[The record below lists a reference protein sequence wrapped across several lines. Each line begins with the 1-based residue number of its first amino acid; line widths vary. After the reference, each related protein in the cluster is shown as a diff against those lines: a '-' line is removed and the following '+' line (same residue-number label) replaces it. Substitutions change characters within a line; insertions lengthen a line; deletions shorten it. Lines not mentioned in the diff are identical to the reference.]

1 MRWIPVS
8 FKQRGLF
15 INMFFITVVIIVIVS
30 VTIAWT
36 TVRMSEKFFFGKFSI
51 MNATVMSQVIDSFES
66 FNYSIVQASN
76 NILTSGTIKSV
87 LSGKQSDRQKMTSF
101 YTIGQQMKRIQS
113 NFVPYDMDI
122 VIMGIN
128 GVSFSTYQ
136 NYWPITDRELETST
150 LRRKTL
156 EQPKKL
162 MYQYHRLD
170 KQKQYIV
177 ATRALMDR
185 ITEKIYGSM
194 YFAISEKEIR
204 KFYTSYTSP
213 GNNVYLVDKTGLIVS
228 SNQSKLIGQ
237 KSRDFLDYAAK
248 LKNSSQKYIVG
259 KFMEKDQVILMNYL
273 PSFDMYLFNIIDKQT
288 AFGDLIDTKEITL
301 ILMGIVLLALLI
313 VFFASR
319 RLTNSLSILVRQIS
333 NVSKNN
339 FDQYVAVTGTYE
351 TKQIGNAFNSM
362 LDELHEYVEQLML
375 SQKQQRHAE
384 LAALQQQINPH
395 FLYNTLASIK
405 FLVKQGGKEDSE
417 AIINALISLLQ
428 NTIGNVNE
436 TITIEQ
442 ELDNLKNY
450 VLINQMRYGNR
461 IQVNYF
467 VELDCKHVQIPKLIL
482 QPFIENSFFHGFNQ
496 KQEGTINVLI
506 WRDNELLKCEVTD
519 NGDGMSPIDDKLP
532 KTKRKQQLF
541 SGIGVRNVHE
551 RIQLIYGESYGVKIT
566 SKPGEGTKVLI
577 TIPCQS

>member
-51 MNATVMSQVIDSFES
+51 MNATVMNQVIDSFES

-76 NILTSGTIKSV
+76 NFLTSGTIKSV

-259 KFMEKDQVILMNYL
+259 KFMGKDQVILMNYL

-405 FLVKQGGKEDSE
+405 FLVKQRGKEDSE

-428 NTIGNVNE
+428 NTIGNVSE

-450 VLINQMRYGNR
+450 VLINQMRYGSR

>member
-51 MNATVMSQVIDSFES
+51 MNATVMNQVIDSFES

-76 NILTSGTIKSV
+76 NFLTSGTIKSV

-259 KFMEKDQVILMNYL
+259 KFMGKDQVILMNYL

-405 FLVKQGGKEDSE
+405 FLVKQRGKEDSE

-428 NTIGNVNE
+428 NTIGNVSE

-450 VLINQMRYGNR
+450 VLINQMRYGSR

-551 RIQLIYGESYGVKIT
+551 RIQLIYGEPYGVKIT
-566 SKPGEGTKVLI
+566 SKPREGTKVLI

>member
-51 MNATVMSQVIDSFES
+51 MNATVMNQVIDSFES

-76 NILTSGTIKSV
+76 NFLTSGTIKSV

-259 KFMEKDQVILMNYL
+259 KFMGKDQVILMNYL

-405 FLVKQGGKEDSE
+405 FLVKQRGKEDSE

-428 NTIGNVNE
+428 NTIGNVSE

-450 VLINQMRYGNR
+450 VLINQMRYGSR

-467 VELDCKHVQIPKLIL
+467 VGLDCKHVQIPKLIL

-551 RIQLIYGESYGVKIT
+551 RIQLIYGEPYGVKIT